1 MSAAHRTS
9 RCAAA
14 LPLKSTPVKHK
25 AAMGFVSRFQKT
37 AKTECG
43 KVVKVSALAIEC
55 ATDCPACRGAIEK
68 SVSALITVAASLKA
82 RFGESDAP
90 REAEALAAHP
100 DSMYRTIY
108 FL

>member
-1 MSAAHRTS
+1 M
-9 RCAAA
+9 
-14 LPLKSTPVKHK
+14 KHK

-43 KVVKVSALAIEC
+43 KSVKVASLAMEG
-55 ATDCPACRGAIEK
+55 ATDCPACRAAIEK
-68 SVSALITVAASLKA
+68 SVASLTTVAASLKE
-82 RFGESDAP
+82 RFGESDAT

-100 DSMYRTIY
+100 ESMYRTIY